1 MGPLFPGL
9 VKSFC
14 FCRYLYFDIQRA
26 VELIGGKALAEANN
40 AVPNLTLAD
49 YSASKD
55 KVPFCLGLPSTGWL
69 NFVNSFW
76 LRIHYSLD
84 NPVRCSVFF
93 FSIFGP

>member
-26 VELIGGKALAEANN
+26 VELIGGKALAEASK

-55 KVPFCLGLPSTGWL
+55 KVPFCLGLPTTGL
-69 NFVNSFW
+69 HVFREAF
-76 LRIHYSLD
+76 LR
-84 NPVRCSVFF
+84 PGRTQRQ
-93 FSIFGP
+93 GR